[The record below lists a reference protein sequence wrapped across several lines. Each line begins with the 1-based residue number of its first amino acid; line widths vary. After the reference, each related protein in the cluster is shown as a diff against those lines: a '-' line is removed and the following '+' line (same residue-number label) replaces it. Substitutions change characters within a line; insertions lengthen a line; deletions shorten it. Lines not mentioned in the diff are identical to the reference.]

1 MKKIKLNQVPAVPSK
16 MSVWKVTDAGHHQ
29 CGDVQIRLMREWWS
43 NGPGTYLFKQYGLWV
58 KHKGKW
64 RRCWAKGRMH
74 DYGGLGSAKIGASRT
89 KTFVLQTGEEVTK

>member
-1 MKKIKLNQVPAVPSK
+1 MAIKLNQVPAVPS
-16 MSVWKVTDAGHHQ
+16 MQSVWKETKYGHVQ

-43 NGPGTYLFKQYGLWV
+43 DGPGSYRFRTYGLWV
-58 KHKGKW
+58 KHKGRW
-64 RRCWAKGRMH
+64 RRCWAKGRMG